1 SRSRVRR
8 PPPLTLFP
16 YTTLFRSDPRDP
28 ARAVAPGA
36 HREHRRRADPH
47 PARRR
52 ARGPGAAAALR
63 PQGRLTSMRSERSES
78 APWRGRPAIDLLRD
92 NHRTRRLLPAAAG
105 ALIAVGVGQ
114 LADLI
119 TFTTMVRAHRLAP

>member
-1 SRSRVRR
+1 
-8 PPPLTLFP
+8 
-16 YTTLFRSDPRDP
+16 
-28 ARAVAPGA
+28 
-36 HREHRRRADPH
+36 
-47 PARRR
+47 
-52 ARGPGAAAALR
+52 
-63 PQGRLTSMRSERSES
+63 MRSERSES

-119 TFTTMVRAHRLAP
+119 TFTSMVRAHGLDAEANPVARAALEMGMPTVIALKALLILLVLALFVADSPRHPRMAAMIVTIATMAGLLGAASNIATL